1 MKPRIILSVILL
13 FAVLTTKAQETVET
27 KIFPTNQIIAP
38 HKVEVTFSKTVH
50 ILFPSEV
57 KYVDLG
63 SFDIIADK
71 ATGAENVVRIKAAV
85 KGFEGETNFSVI
97 TADGCFYSF
106 NVVYADEPAQL
117 SIEMEDWLG
126 RNPMGGAVND
136 RMFVKL
142 KELGGETPLVVNR
155 IMYTLYKKNKR
166 DIKHIGS
173 KKYGIQTLLKG
184 VYINNDLLYLHTA
197 MRNFSDVSF
206 DIDYVRFKVIDKKV
220 AKRTAMQENL
230 IEPVRTFNRLT
241 TIDGKATVRNVFVLP
256 KLTLPDD
263 KVLVVE
269 FYERGGAR
277 HQSFHIENTDLVA
290 AKTINELHL
299 K

>member
-1 MKPRIILSVILL
+1 MKSRIILSIALL
-13 FAVLTTKAQETVET
+13 LAVLTTRAQEPVET

-97 TADGCFYSF
+97 TADGCFYSY

-117 SIEMEDWLG
+117 SIEMEDWLN

-184 VYINNDLLYLHTA
+184 VYINNDLLYLHTVL
-197 MRNFSDVSF
+197 RNYSDVSF

-220 AKRTAMQENL
+220 AKRTAMQENN

-241 TIDGKATVRNVFVLP
+241 TIDGKTTVRNVFVLP

-269 FYERGGAR
+269 FYEKGGAR
-277 HQSFHIENTDLVA
+277 HQSFRIENTDLVA

>member
-1 MKPRIILSVILL
+1 MKSRIIISIALL
-13 FAVLTTKAQETVET
+13 LAVLTVRAQETVET

-97 TADGCFYSF
+97 TADGCFYSY

-117 SIEMEDWLG
+117 SIEMEDWLN

-184 VYINNDLLYLHTA
+184 MYINNDLLYLHTVL
-197 MRNFSDVSF
+197 RNYSDVSF

-220 AKRTAMQENL
+220 AKRTAMQENN
-230 IEPVRTFNRLT
+230 IEPVRSFNRLT

-269 FYERGGAR
+269 FYEKGGAR
-277 HQSFHIENTDLVA
+277 HQSFRIENTDLVA
-290 AKTINELHL
+290 ARTINELHL

>member
-1 MKPRIILSVILL
+1 MKSRIILSIALL
-13 FAVLTTKAQETVET
+13 LTVLTVGAQEPVET

-117 SIEMEDWLG
+117 SIEMEDWLN

-184 VYINNDLLYLHTA
+184 VYINNDLLYLHTVL
-197 MRNFSDVSF
+197 RNYSDVSF

-220 AKRTAMQENL
+220 AKRTAMQENN

-269 FYERGGAR
+269 FYEKGGAR
-277 HQSFHIENTDLVA
+277 HQSFRIENTDLVA

>member
-1 MKPRIILSVILL
+1 MLFSLL
-13 FAVLTTKAQETVET
+13 GAKAQETVET

-38 HKVEVTFSKTVH
+38 HRIEVTFQKTVH

-71 ATGAENVVRIKAAV
+71 AAGAENVVRIKAAV

-106 NVVYADEPAQL
+106 NVFYKDEPAQL
-117 SIEMEDWLG
+117 SIEMEDWL
-126 RNPMGGAVND
+126 RDNPEGGIAGD

-166 DIKHIGS
+166 DIKHIGC

-184 VYINNDLLYLHTA
+184 IYINNDLLYLHTSV
-197 MRNFSDVSF
+197 RNRSDISF
-206 DIDYVRFKVIDKKV
+206 DIDY
-220 AKRTAMQENL
+220 KRTAMQENF
-230 IEPVRTFNRLT
+230 IEPVRTYNRLMT
-241 TIDGKATVRNVFVLP
+241 VDGKATVRNVFVLP

-263 KVLVVE
+263 KLLVVE
-269 FYERGGAR
+269 IYEKGGAR
-277 HQSFHIENTDLVA
+277 HQSFRIENTDLVA
-290 AKTINELHL
+290 AKPVSELHL

>member
-1 MKPRIILSVILL
+1 MKTRIILSIVMLFSLL
-13 FAVLTTKAQETVET
+13 GAKAQETVET

-38 HKVEVTFSKTVH
+38 HRIEVTFRKTVH

-85 KGFEGETNFSVI
+85 KGFERETNFSVI

-106 NVVYADEPAQL
+106 NVVYKDEPAQL
-117 SIEMEDWLG
+117 SIEME
-126 RNPMGGAVND
+126 
-136 RMFVKL
+136 
-142 KELGGETPLVVNR
+142 ELGGETPLVVNR

-166 DIKHIGS
+166 DIRHIGC

-184 VYINNDLLYLHTA
+184 IYINNDLLYLHTSV
-197 MRNFSDVSF
+197 RNRSDISF
-206 DIDYVRFKVIDKKV
+206 DIDYIRFKVIDKKV
-220 AKRTAMQENL
+220 AKRTAMQENF
-230 IEPVRTFNRLT
+230 IEPVRTYNRLT
-241 TIDGKATVRNVFVLP
+241 TVDGKATVRNVFVLP

-263 KVLVVE
+263 KLLVVE
-269 FYERGGAR
+269 IYEKGGAR
-277 HQSFHIENTDLVA
+277 HQSFRIENTDLVA
-290 AKTINELHL
+290 AKPVSELHL